1 MSSRGLAGA
10 RGVADRLVEC
20 ILKSKSYLLVS
31 RGRSSQYHRPGRRL
45 WYSQHYNQSAVAE
58 SLRKG
63 NAMMSGIVKYAV
75 VGSISVLIAANSA
88 FSTIGS
94 LGLRDTA
101 LVFLGGLGAGG
112 SCAGLYHQA
121 RRLRRRARA
130 SR

>member
-1 MSSRGLAGA
+1 
-10 RGVADRLVEC
+10 
-20 ILKSKSYLLVS
+20 
-31 RGRSSQYHRPGRRL
+31 
-45 WYSQHYNQSAVAE
+45 
-58 SLRKG
+58 
-63 NAMMSGIVKYAV
+63 MMSGIVKYAV